1 MLKPINEHKNS
12 FSGCMKPNV
21 STQKVM
27 AERTIIRHLVNTYST
42 FGYGFCL
49 ETGWFTLFTQ
59 ILIFLNTVNHNGCAH
74 IRAII
79 FILTSNSGNPTPE
92 FQGPLSHYVFRQA
105 GLP

>member
-1 MLKPINEHKNS
+1 
-12 FSGCMKPNV
+12 
-21 STQKVM
+21 M
-27 AERTIIRHLVNTYST
+27 AEPTIIGHLVNTYRA

-49 ETGWFTLFTQ
+49 ETGWFTFFTQ
-59 ILIFLNTVNHNGCAH
+59 ILIRLNAVNCNGCAH

-92 FQGPLSHYVFRQA
+92 FQQPLSHYVFREA